1 MRVVYE
7 AANVIDA
14 HLVRHALEDAG
25 LPVFLRG
32 EALVG
37 GMGELPLFGVVA
49 VCVPEAAVPA
59 AKEIVAALPIVTRS
73 ADLSDDSPE
82 PAMPGPF
89 VRPGFA

>member
-1 MRVVYE
+1 MKVVYE

-49 VCVPEAAVPA
+49 VCVPEAALPA
-59 AKEIVAALPIVTRS
+59 AREIVQ
-73 ADLSDDSPE
+73 
-82 PAMPGPF
+82 AMPITAAPDPIDDAADERLPGGPF
-89 VRPGFA
+89 AQPGLA

>member
-59 AKEIVAALPIVTRS
+59 AKEIVATLPIVAGVKIDPARS
-73 ADLSDDSPE
+73 RDT
-82 PAMPGPF
+82 PAAGPF
-89 VRPGFA
+89 AQPGLA